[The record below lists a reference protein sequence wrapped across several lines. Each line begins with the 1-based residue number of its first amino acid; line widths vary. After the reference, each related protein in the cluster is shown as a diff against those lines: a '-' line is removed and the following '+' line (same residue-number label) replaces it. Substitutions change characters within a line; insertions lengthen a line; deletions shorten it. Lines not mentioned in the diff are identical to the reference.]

1 MFPTRRGALRTK
13 APEVWASVKEGF
25 GIRPRIGRLV
35 WWHLL
40 RHTFASSLVAGWWGG
55 KRTLDEVRTLMGHSS
70 VKVTEMY
77 AHLADERVRDIGT
90 EMQAAWTTRHAV
102 VTGSGIPR
110 EKPGKKGPSKSPVV
124 RSSRTGRA
132 R

>member
-1 MFPTRRGALRTK
+1 
-13 APEVWASVKEGF
+13 
-25 GIRPRIGRLV
+25 
-35 WWHLL
+35 
-40 RHTFASSLVAGWWGG
+40 
-55 KRTLDEVRTLMGHSS
+55 MGHSS